1 MRELIIPDQ
10 RVAFRN
16 ETQNA
21 LEMKMRTLI
30 IGATTLTASIVGVVA
45 SRSFYARRKKI
56 NIAAQDNGSQGDGG
70 VDTQPKRPVEPT
82 PTPPSKTP
90 EEPVQE
96 SPKQEPVESPTES
109 QEGPVEEQESKAPE
123 VKQSKFRRVKDYRT
137 SIVVLRGVTWTLKTH
152 SRTTRREITN
162 IGLKHEVPHA
172 VVREWRKRCR
182 GRANGEHLVVD
193 YYTRAFCAHGK
204 KVKIEPEVVIVE
216 EEKRP
221 FVQRPHVPDTIR
233 GVVADSPESQ
243 SPSKTDSNKS
253 KMEELPQKSPKSGG
267 EAEAV
272 RQRGAGNDTGGKG
285 KSGTKKKNRKGKKGK
300 PRIQGIPV
308 YKNSDLQV
316 LRAGFY

>member
-1 MRELIIPDQ
+1 
-10 RVAFRN
+10 
-16 ETQNA
+16 
-21 LEMKMRTLI
+21 MRTLI

-45 SRSFYARRKKI
+45 SRSFYARRQKI
-56 NIAAQDNGSQGDGG
+56 NIAAQDNGGQGDGG
-70 VDTQPKRPVEPT
+70 VGTQPKRPVEPT

-96 SPKQEPVESPTES
+96 SSKQESVGSPTPEVGSPVEP
-109 QEGPVEEQESKAPE
+109 QEEAVKAPE

-152 SRTTRREITN
+152 SHTTRREITN
-162 IGLKHEVPHA
+162 IGIKHEVPHA

-221 FVQRPHVPDTIR
+221 FVQRPHAPDTIR

-253 KMEELPQKSPKSGG
+253 KAEELPQKSPKSGG
-267 EAEAV
+267 EDKAV
-272 RQRGAGNDTGGKG
+272 RQKGAGIDTGGKG

-308 YKNSDLQV
+308 FKNSDLQV